1 MRHFPVFLDL
11 AGRRVVVSGAGETAI
26 AKLRLLLKTEARIV
40 VFSPDAAPLV
50 RGWADEGRLDL
61 VERPLAEG
69 DADGAA
75 LVYAADADPE
85 TDARVAAIGR
95 AAGALVNIVDDLS
108 SDFITPAIVDRDPV
122 TVAIGTE
129 GAAPVLARWIKARV
143 EEILPASLGRLTR
156 IGQAFRARV
165 EALDSRARR
174 LFWSRFYFETG
185 PRAFAEGEAAAR
197 AELERLLAEGVETR
211 RGFIHIV
218 GAGPGDPELLTL
230 RARRLLHEADVVI
243 HDRLVPQPI
252 LELARRE
259 ALILEV
265 GKTGYGPSWKQEDIN
280 ALMIRH
286 AEAGN
291 TVVRLKGGDP
301 SVFGRLDEETQALDA
316 AGIGWQVT
324 PGITS
329 ASAAAAAI
337 GQSLTRRGRNTA
349 FRILTGHDVN
359 GFAEQDWKSLARPGA
374 TAAIYMGTRAAA
386 FLRGRLMMHG
396 AAPDLPVTAIENASR
411 PDQRIIPARLLDL
424 PETLAGAAIRGPV
437 MLLFGLS
444 PRALAGG
451 RGQVTTPIREAL

>member
-1 MRHFPVFLDL
+1 MSYFPASNNRSPVMRHFPVFLDL

-185 PRAFAEGEAAAR
+185 PRAFADGEAAAR

-280 ALMIRH
+280 ALMIRY

-301 SVFGRLDEETQALDA
+301 SVFGR
-316 AGIGWQVT
+316 
-324 PGITS
+324 
-329 ASAAAAAI
+329 
-337 GQSLTRRGRNTA
+337 
-349 FRILTGHDVN
+349 
-359 GFAEQDWKSLARPGA
+359 
-374 TAAIYMGTRAAA
+374 
-386 FLRGRLMMHG
+386 
-396 AAPDLPVTAIENASR
+396 
-411 PDQRIIPARLLDL
+411 
-424 PETLAGAAIRGPV
+424 
-437 MLLFGLS
+437 
-444 PRALAGG
+444 
-451 RGQVTTPIREAL
+451 

>member
-280 ALMIRH
+280 ALMIRY

-411 PDQRIIPARLLDL
+411 PNQRIIPARLLDL